1 LWLLPMTT
9 TSLSQLLMLYTW
21 FALAAVLFFFL
32 LIARFYQKFSGERTY
47 FRLFLVPML
56 LFGGAAVR
64 YSSIDR
70 IAHDAMGDLLLA
82 AAGVVLAGLCLYLY
96 RRMTVGRTIP

>member
-1 LWLLPMTT
+1 MSTT
-9 TSLSQLLMLYTW
+9 ALSQLFLLYTW
-21 FALAAVLFFFL
+21 FALAAVLFFLL

-56 LFGGAAVR
+56 LFSVAVVR

-70 IAHDAMGDLLLA
+70 IARDPFADLFLA
-82 AAGVVLAGLCLYLY
+82 AAGLLLAWLCIRLY
-96 RRMTVGRTIP
+96 RRMTAGRSAP